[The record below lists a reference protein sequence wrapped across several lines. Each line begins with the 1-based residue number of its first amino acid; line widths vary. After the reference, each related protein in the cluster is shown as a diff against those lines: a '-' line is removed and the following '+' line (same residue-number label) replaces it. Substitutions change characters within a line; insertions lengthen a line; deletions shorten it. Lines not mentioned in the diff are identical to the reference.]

1 MYMMLAQLIERYDTW
16 FFFSVH
22 DVEGTLTEIV
32 RNLPL
37 PNEID
42 RAAFLEELVLRE
54 ELASTAIG
62 NGVAIPHIRKFGMK
76 TLEDN
81 IVAVIYLMNPID
93 WRAPDGKL
101 VDTLFFILATNED
114 QHLKLLS
121 EIAKCASNEDF
132 MKFMRTMPKKDELAV
147 KLREIETALISTIG

>member
-1 MYMMLAQLIERYDTW
+1 MMLAQLIERYDTW
-16 FFFSVH
+16 YFFSVH

-37 PNEID
+37 PPEID
-42 RAAFLEELVLRE
+42 RAALLEELVMRE
-54 ELASTAIG
+54 ELASTALG
-62 NGVAIPHIRKFGMK
+62 NGIAIPHIRKFGMN

-93 WRAPDGKL
+93 WRAHDGKL
-101 VDTLFFILATNED
+101 VDTLFFVFANNED

-121 EIAKCASNEDF
+121 EIAKCASNEGF
-132 MKFMRTMPKKDELAV
+132 LKFIRTMPKKDELAAKV
-147 KLREIETALISTIG
+147 REIETELISTIG